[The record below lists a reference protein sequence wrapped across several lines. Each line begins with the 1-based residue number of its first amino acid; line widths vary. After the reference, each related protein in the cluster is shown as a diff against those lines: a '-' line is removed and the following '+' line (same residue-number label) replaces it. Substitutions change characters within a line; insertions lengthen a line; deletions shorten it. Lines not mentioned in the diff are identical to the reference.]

1 MKNEST
7 TRQVSV
13 ALSAGWIEGGSFLG
27 SVLAGT
33 LLGYVAD
40 RLLGT
45 DPWFIVIGAVL
56 VFYSGFMT
64 LWNYSKRM
72 EDDPRER

>member
-33 LLGYVAD
+33 LVGYVAD

-56 VFYSGFMT
+56 GFYSGFMT
-64 LWNYSKRM
+64 VWNYSKRM